1 MTENRANTIT
11 LRPARA
17 ADSAALSN
25 LAMASKA
32 YWGYDDA
39 FLEMCREELT
49 ITPSRIDR
57 EAMVVA
63 EQDGWI
69 VGFYAYA
76 VRDSEIAEVMDV
88 FVDPGLVGAGLGRQL
103 FKHMC
108 DSARSAGL
116 KRLEIDAD
124 PHARAFY
131 ERMGAVHVGEAASV
145 SIPGRMLPQLTLD
158 L

>member
-1 MTENRANTIT
+1 MTEHRPDAVT

-17 ADSAALSN
+17 ADCAALSK
-25 LAMASKA
+25 LAMVSKA

-39 FLEMCREELT
+39 FMEMCREELT
-49 ITPSRIDR
+49 ITPTRIDR
-57 EAMVVA
+57 ETMAVA
-63 EQDGWI
+63 EQDGRI

-76 VRDSEIAEVMDV
+76 EQDGGVAEVMDV
-88 FVDPGLVGAGLGRQL
+88 FVDPTFIGAGLGRQL
-103 FKHMC
+103 FEHMC

-116 KRLEIDAD
+116 SRLEIYAD

-131 ERMGAVHVGEAASV
+131 ERMGAVLVGEAASV